1 MIKINAEQ
9 ALLKA
14 AKNEEVYM
22 AVCLSEE
29 TPIGEFIMGDFY
41 FAPEPEKINRE
52 IAETIKEVIENAKP
66 EPKEEPKTPKP
77 KETKNAK
84 KLDHGKICALR
95 KAGWPVSKI
104 ADEMGCSGP
113 TVRYHL
119 DKEGIE

>member
-1 MIKINAEQ
+1 MIKVSLEG
-9 ALLKA
+9 ALELA
-14 AKNEEVYM
+14 AMNNEVYM
-22 AVCLSEE
+22 AVGLNEE
-29 TPIGEFIMGDFY
+29 TPIGEFVMADFY
-41 FAPEPEKINRE
+41 FAPEPEKK
-52 IAETIKEVIENAKP
+52 ETKP
-66 EPKEEPKTPKP
+66 EPKEEPK
-77 KETKNAK
+77 KETKTNK

>member
-1 MIKINAEQ
+1 MIKINIEQ

-29 TPIGEFIMGDFY
+29 TPVGDFMMADFY
-41 FAPEPEKINRE
+41 FAPEPEKQE
-52 IAETIKEVIENAKP
+52 QKED
-66 EPKEEPKTPKP
+66 PK
-77 KETKNAK
+77 KETKTNK
-84 KLDHGKICALR
+84 RLDHGKICALR

>member
-1 MIKINAEQ
+1 MIKINIEQ

-29 TPIGEFIMGDFY
+29 TPVGEFMMADFY
-41 FAPEPEKINRE
+41 FAPEPKKINRE

-66 EPKEEPKTPKP
+66 EPKEEPK
-77 KETKNAK
+77 KEAKKATK

>member
-1 MIKINAEQ
+1 MIKVSLER

-29 TPIGEFIMGDFY
+29 TPVGEFMMADFY
-41 FAPEPEKINRE
+41 FAPEPEKQ
-52 IAETIKEVIENAKP
+52 
-66 EPKEEPKTPKP
+66 EPKEEPK
-77 KETKNAK
+77 KETKTTK

>member
-1 MIKINAEQ
+1 MIKVSLER
-9 ALLKA
+9 ALELA
-14 AKNEEVYM
+14 AMNNEVYM
-22 AVCLSEE
+22 AVGLNEE
-29 TPIGEFIMGDFY
+29 TPVGEFMMADFY
-41 FAPEPEKINRE
+41 FAPEPEK
-52 IAETIKEVIENAKP
+52 KEPKEQPKP
-66 EPKEEPKTPKP
+66 EPPKKEANKAT
-77 KETKNAK
+77 K

>member
-1 MIKINAEQ
+1 MIKVSLER
-9 ALLKA
+9 ALELA
-14 AKNEEVYM
+14 AMNNEVYM
-22 AVCLSEE
+22 AVGLNEE
-29 TPIGEFIMGDFY
+29 TPVGEFMMADFY
-41 FAPEPEKINRE
+41 FAPEPK
-52 IAETIKEVIENAKP
+52 KQ
-66 EPKEEPKTPKP
+66 EPKEEPK
-77 KETKNAK
+77 KETKATK

>member
-1 MIKINAEQ
+1 VIKINGEQ

-29 TPIGEFIMGDFY
+29 TPVGEFIMADFY
-41 FAPEPEKINRE
+41 FAPEPEK
-52 IAETIKEVIENAKP
+52 P
-66 EPKEEPKTPKP
+66 EPKEEPK
-77 KETKNAK
+77 KEANKATK

-95 KAGWPVSKI
+95 NAGWPVSKI

>member
-1 MIKINAEQ
+1 MIKVSLER
-9 ALLKA
+9 ALELA
-14 AKNEEVYM
+14 AMNNEVYM
-22 AVCLSEE
+22 AVGLNEE
-29 TPIGEFIMGDFY
+29 TPVGEFMMADFY
-41 FAPEPEKINRE
+41 FAPEPEKQ
-52 IAETIKEVIENAKP
+52 
-66 EPKEEPKTPKP
+66 EPKEEPK
-77 KETKNAK
+77 KETKTNK

>member
-1 MIKINAEQ
+1 MIKINIEQ

-14 AKNEEVYM
+14 AKNEKVYM

-29 TPIGEFIMGDFY
+29 TPVGEFMMADFY
-41 FAPEPEKINRE
+41 FAPEPEKQ
-52 IAETIKEVIENAKP
+52 V
-66 EPKEEPKTPKP
+66 PKEEPK
-77 KETKNAK
+77 KETKTTK

>member
-1 MIKINAEQ
+1 MIKINVEQ

-29 TPIGEFIMGDFY
+29 TPVGEFMMGDFY
-41 FAPEPEKINRE
+41 FAPEPEKP
-52 IAETIKEVIENAKP
+52 K
-66 EPKEEPKTPKP
+66 PKEEPK
-77 KETKNAK
+77 KETKTNK
-84 KLDHGKICALR
+84 KLDHSKICALR
-95 KAGWPVSKI
+95 NAGWPVSKI

>member
-1 MIKINAEQ
+1 MIKINIEQ

-14 AKNEEVYM
+14 AKNEEAYM

-29 TPIGEFIMGDFY
+29 TPVGEFMMGDFY
-41 FAPEPEKINRE
+41 FAPEPEKK
-52 IAETIKEVIENAKP
+52 ETKP
-66 EPKEEPKTPKP
+66 EPKEEPKN
-77 KETKNAK
+77 ETKAPK

>member
-1 MIKINAEQ
+1 MIKVNLER
-9 ALLKA
+9 ALELA
-14 AKNEEVYM
+14 AMNSEVYM
-22 AVCLSEE
+22 AVGLNEE
-29 TPIGEFIMGDFY
+29 TPIGEFMMADFY

-52 IAETIKEVIENAKP
+52 IADTIKEVIENAKP

-77 KETKNAK
+77 KKAKDTK

>member
-1 MIKINAEQ
+1 MIKINIEQ

-14 AKNEEVYM
+14 AKNEEAYM

-29 TPIGEFIMGDFY
+29 TPVGEFMMADFC
-41 FAPEPEKINRE
+41 FAPEPEKQE
-52 IAETIKEVIENAKP
+52 PK
-66 EPKEEPKTPKP
+66 PKEEPK
-77 KETKNAK
+77 KETNTTK

-104 ADEMGCSGP
+104 ADEMGCSSP

>member
-1 MIKINAEQ
+1 MIKINIEQ

-22 AVCLSEE
+22 AVGLNEE
-29 TPIGEFIMGDFY
+29 TPVGEFMMGDFY
-41 FAPEPEKINRE
+41 FAPEPEK
-52 IAETIKEVIENAKP
+52 KEPKEPPTKP
-66 EPKEEPKTPKP
+66 EPPKKEANKAT
-77 KETKNAK
+77 K

>member
-1 MIKINAEQ
+1 MKIIKREEVIERVIAG
-9 ALLKA
+9 K
-14 AKNEEVYM
+14 EVYM
-22 AVCLSEE
+22 LVPVGPTTMIEE
-29 TPIGEFIMGDFY
+29 LAEAKGFCVAEVET
-41 FAPEPEKINRE
+41 EKK
-52 IAETIKEVIENAKP
+52 AETQ
-66 EPKEEPKTPKP
+66 EEPKD
-77 KETKNAK
+77 ETKAPK

>member
-1 MIKINAEQ
+1 MIKVSLER
-9 ALLKA
+9 ALELA
-14 AKNEEVYM
+14 AMNNEVYM
-22 AVCLSEE
+22 AVGLNEE
-29 TPIGEFIMGDFY
+29 TPVGEFMMADFY

-66 EPKEEPKTPKP
+66 EPKEEPKD
-77 KETKNAK
+77 ETKAPK

-95 KAGWPVSKI
+95 KAGWSVSKI